1 MSSHESSE
9 IAPTD
14 EPIELFRAWFAVPP
28 AQAPDGRE
36 VVFVS
41 WVYGRDRT

>member
-1 MSSHESSE
+1 MRISARRLTFAARIS
-9 IAPTD
+9 TT
-14 EPIELFRAWFAVPP
+14 RAC
-28 AQAPDGRE
+28 GRE

>member
-1 MSSHESSE
+1 M
-9 IAPTD
+9 AAAGAKPTTPHPYWHANGGVTYQD
-14 EPIELFRAWFAVPP
+14 
-28 AQAPDGRE
+28 PDRRE

>member
-1 MSSHESSE
+1 MITQSVGGV
-9 IAPTD
+9 TFQD
-14 EPIELFRAWFAVPP
+14 
-28 AQAPDGRE
+28 PDGRE

>member
-1 MSSHESSE
+1 M
-9 IAPTD
+9 AAAGVKPTSPHPYWHANGGVTYQD
-14 EPIELFRAWFAVPP
+14 
-28 AQAPDGRE
+28 PDGRE